1 MIYVCSPYSA
11 YKNHT
16 VEQNVAEAKEFC
28 RQIIASGNVPV
39 CPQIWLPEFL
49 DDSKP
54 EERERA
60 LNFCKI
66 MLEQCDK
73 VYAFLGED
81 DYMSSGMREELEHAE
96 RIGLKDKTDFIKLSN
111 PLRGKYRKLQ
121 YQEEINILNAM
132 CEQYIIAESSFPAK
146 RGPMIE
152 AMKLAI
158 KVLKEAK

>member
-1 MIYVCSPYSA
+1 
-11 YKNHT
+11 

-66 MLEQCDK
+66 MLERCDR

-81 DYMSSGMREELEHAE
+81 NYISSGMRQELEHAE
-96 RIGLKDKTDFIKLSN
+96 RVGLEGKTDFIKFSD
-111 PLRGKYRKLQ
+111 PLRGKYRKMR
-121 YQEEINILNAM
+121 YQEEINILVSVYKEIPTSLHNSAL
-132 CEQYIIAESSFPAK
+132 AK
-146 RGPMIE
+146 
-152 AMKLAI
+152 ALDTAI
-158 KVLKEAK
+158 KVLKEEK

>member
-54 EERERA
+54 EERAMAIR
-60 LNFCKI
+60 FCKI
-66 MLEQCDK
+66 MLEQCDR

-96 RIGLKDKTDFIKLSN
+96 RVGLEGKTDFIKLSD
-111 PLRGKYRKLQ
+111 PLRGKYRKLK
-121 YQEEINILNAM
+121 YQMEIKILKELRDQCDSYNEPLYANA
-132 CEQYIIAESSFPAK
+132 
-146 RGPMIE
+146 
-152 AMKLAI
+152 LTTAI
-158 KVLKEAK
+158 KVLKEEK

>member
-54 EERERA
+54 HEREKA
-60 LNFCKI
+60 I
-66 MLEQCDK
+66 MCCQILVDTCDTVN
-73 VYAFLGED
+73 VYSGED
-81 DYMSSGMREELEHAE
+81 GYISDGMTKEIEEAKNSYKEIVMVG
-96 RIGLKDKTDFIKLSN
+96 RTN
-111 PLRGKYRKLQ
+111 PLRGKYREFK
-121 YQEEINILNAM
+121 YQKEIEMLKEMRNQCDSYEEPLYANA
-132 CEQYIIAESSFPAK
+132 
-146 RGPMIE
+146 
-152 AMKLAI
+152 LDTAI
-158 KVLKEAK
+158 KVLKEEK

>member
-49 DDSKP
+49 DDSKL

-60 LNFCKI
+60 ISFCRI
-66 MLEQCDK
+66 MLERCDR
-73 VYAFLGED
+73 VYVFLGED
-81 DYMSSGMREELEHAE
+81 NYISSGMRQELEHAE
-96 RIGLKDKTDFIKLSN
+96 RVGLEGKTDFIKFSD
-111 PLRGKYRKLQ
+111 PLRGKYREFK
-121 YQEEINILNAM
+121 YQKEIEMLKEMRNQCDSINERLYANA
-132 CEQYIIAESSFPAK
+132 
-146 RGPMIE
+146 
-152 AMKLAI
+152 LTTAI